1 MTDNQAFKIKTEV
14 FEGPLDLLLYLIEK
28 RKLLIND
35 ISLAQVTDEY
45 INFTKV
51 IQEENLGRT
60 SDFVLVAS
68 TLLLIKS
75 KSLLPTLELTHE
87 EQSDISDLE
96 KRLKLYKIFKDA
108 SVNIEQNFAKKIMFE
123 KLEKANDTIVFSPT
137 EQINNKSL
145 LESVLSVL
153 KSLPKKE
160 KLKEAVVRKVI
171 SLEEMIGRLTDRI
184 KNSIQMSFRDFSGYG
199 KAQKV
204 DIIVSFLAMLE
215 LVRQDI
221 LNVKQEGKYDDIQ
234 METKTISTPSY
245 H

>member
-14 FEGPLDLLLYLIEK
+14 FEGPLDLLLHLIEK

-51 IQEENLGRT
+51 MQEENLGRT

-221 LNVKQEGKYDDIQ
+221 LNVKQEEKYDDIQ

>member
-14 FEGPLDLLLYLIEK
+14 FEGPLDLLLHLIEK

-221 LNVKQEGKYDDIQ
+221 LNVKQEEKYDDIQ